1 MSRRDARALAAAP
14 FPIAVLHGRSDLLAP
29 ASRGAALARRLKAS
43 YIELEGAH
51 FVTRERG
58 PEVNALLRQIIL
70 HGPEY
75 GADPHRYLA
84 PRPAASVGAESAGSV
99 GAACG
104 GSGGDA
110 DADDVVSAPRIELVV
125 VGREGSVGGGGGSP
139 LRLPKA
145 AAARPAPAS
154 AVVGQ
159 AASGRGAGA
168 AAGNRAAKV
177 AAATTQASASVAQA
191 VASAATQAPGTP
203 NGGASICVA
212 FSLDQRSWAK
222 AAEPI
227 YNNGGHPGGLDK
239 CHVSF
244 ASDVMR
250 RAGARRACAPA
261 CARAAQPPL
270 SRSSS
275 RVGAQVLAHWRRQ
288 DRQALPVLHRRDGR
302 QLRHARHPS
311 PHFDAAVKRRRAQ
324 PRAAKSPCKR

>member
-203 NGGASICVA
+203 NGGA
-212 FSLDQRSWAK
+212 
-222 AAEPI
+222 
-227 YNNGGHPGGLDK
+227 
-239 CHVSF
+239 
-244 ASDVMR
+244 R
-250 RAGARRACAPA
+250 RASAHARGCPRPFPPIAAPV
-261 CARAAQPPL
+261 PL
-270 SRSSS
+270 PRLSLALALTSSS
-275 RVGAQVLAHWRRQ
+275 LRKGAPQSWPATSRTGPCR
-288 DRQALPVLHRRDGR
+288 
-302 QLRHARHPS
+302 ARWP
-311 PHFDAAVKRRRAQ
+311 AG
-324 PRAAKSPCKR
+324 